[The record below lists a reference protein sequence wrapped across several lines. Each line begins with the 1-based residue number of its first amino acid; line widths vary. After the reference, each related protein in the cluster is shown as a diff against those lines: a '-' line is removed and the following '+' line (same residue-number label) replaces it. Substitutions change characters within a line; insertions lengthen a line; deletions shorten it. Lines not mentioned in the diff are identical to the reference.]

1 MSWLRSHHTDRA
13 RVWRQAFGFRC
24 GFAFGIPRSVIHL
37 IPDCRARNSKSALVE
52 TLIGYSGVYSRSRPI
67 CDRSPESQMSGDERK
82 VELPRELKVRDQS
95 DDAAQKPGQQYQPT
109 NGVFLLSVALDA
121 GVCSR
126 DKI

>member
-1 MSWLRSHHTDRA
+1 
-13 RVWRQAFGFRC
+13 
-24 GFAFGIPRSVIHL
+24 
-37 IPDCRARNSKSALVE
+37 
-52 TLIGYSGVYSRSRPI
+52 
-67 CDRSPESQMSGDERK
+67 MSGDERK